1 MDTMASTATVQ
12 TDQIPTVRRGPVSV
26 DYLRTHPTV
35 SVEQAAGL
43 LGISRAYGYDMV
55 RRGELPT
62 ITLGGRRYRVK
73 SSALLR
79 MLGETSDLG
88 G

>member
-1 MDTMASTATVQ
+1 MAFTASVQ
-12 TDQIPTVRRGPVSV
+12 TDQIPTVRRGRVSV

-55 RRGELPT
+55 RRGELPI
-62 ITLGGRRYRVK
+62 ITLRGRRYRVK

-79 MLGETSDLG
+79 LLDEAPSPG

>member
-1 MDTMASTATVQ
+1 MASTANAQ
-12 TDQIPTVRRGPVSV
+12 TDQVTTVRRGPVSI

-55 RRGELPT
+55 RRGELPA
-62 ITLGGRRYRVK
+62 ITLGGRRYRIK

-79 MLGETSDLG
+79 LLGEVTDPIG
-88 G
+88 

>member
-1 MDTMASTATVQ
+1 MAYTATVQ

-35 SVEQAAGL
+35 SVEQAAAL

-55 RRGELPT
+55 RRGDLPA
-62 ITLGGRRYRVK
+62 ITLGERRYRVK

-79 MLGETSDLG
+79 LLGEDA
-88 G
+88 